1 MRYGVVGDIHSNLQA
16 LDAVLDALDGLRVE
30 GYLCLGD
37 LVGYGADPKPVI
49 DRVRGLGPL
58 VMVGG
63 NHDWGVAGRLSL
75 NYFNQQARAAIHW
88 TRSVLDRA
96 DVAWL
101 GSLDPYVENGDIT
114 LAHGTVHDPDRF
126 DYLQTPYDAYLSF
139 QALKTPTGF
148 VGHSHIP
155 VTFFDGTP
163 VSYSVDERV
172 ELGDRRAIVNVGSV
186 GQPRDEN
193 PLAAFGVYDTATR
206 VVEIHR
212 VAYDVDQAAQRIV
225 DAGLPTILGDRLHV
239 GR

>member
-1 MRYGVVGDIHSNLQA
+1 MRYGVLGDIHSNIQA
-16 LDAVLDALDGLRVE
+16 LDAVLDAMQAHEVE

-49 DRVRGLGPL
+49 DRIRELGTEL
-58 VMVGG
+58 VAG

-88 TRSVLDRA
+88 TRSALDRS

-101 GSLDPYVENGDIT
+101 GTLEPYLQTGDIT
-114 LAHGTVHDPDRF
+114 LAHGTVHEPDRF

-163 VSYSVDERV
+163 VSYSVEQRV
-172 ELGDRRAIVNVGSV
+172 ELEDRRAIVNVGSV

-193 PLAAFGVYDTATR
+193 PHAAFGVFDSEPR
-206 VVEIHR
+206 ILEIHR
-212 VAYDVDQAAQRIV
+212 VEYDIDEAAQRIM

>member
-1 MRYGVVGDIHSNLQA
+1 MRYGVFGDIHSNIQA
-16 LDAVLDALDGLRVE
+16 FDAMLDAMQGLNVG

-37 LVGYGADPKPVI
+37 LVGYGADPRPVLE
-49 DRVRGLGPL
+49 RVREIDPRL
-58 VMVGG
+58 VAG

-88 TRSVLDRA
+88 TRSVLARA

-101 GSLDPYVENGDIT
+101 GSLEPYLEDGDIT
-114 LAHGTVHDPDRF
+114 LAHGTVHEPDRF

-139 QALKTPTGF
+139 QALKTSTGF

-163 VSYSVDERV
+163 VSYDVEERV
-172 ELGDRRAIVNVGSV
+172 ELEDRRAIVNVGSV
-186 GQPRDEN
+186 GQPRDED
-193 PLAAFGVYDTATR
+193 PRASFGIFDEEAR
-206 VVEIHR
+206 IVEIHR
-212 VAYDVDQAAQRIV
+212 VEYDIEEAAKRIM

>member
-1 MRYGVVGDIHSNLQA
+1 MRYGVLGDIHSNIQA
-16 LDAVLDALDGLRVE
+16 LDSVLAALEDLGVD

-49 DRVRGLGPL
+49 DRIRELNPL
-58 VMVGG
+58 LVAG

-88 TRSVLDRA
+88 TRGALAPD

-101 GSLDPYVENGDIT
+101 GSLEPYLEEGDIT
-114 LAHGTVHDPDRF
+114 LAHGTVHEPDRF

-139 QALKTPTGF
+139 QALRTPTGF

-163 VSYSVDERV
+163 VAYSVEERV
-172 ELGDRRAIVNVGSV
+172 ELEDRRAILNVGSV
-186 GQPRDEN
+186 GQPRDED
-193 PLAAFGVYDTATR
+193 PRAAFGVFDAEAR
-206 VVEIHR
+206 VIEIHR
-212 VAYDVDQAAQRIV
+212 VEYDIDSAAQRIMDV
-225 DAGLPTILGDRLHV
+225 GLPVILGDRLHV